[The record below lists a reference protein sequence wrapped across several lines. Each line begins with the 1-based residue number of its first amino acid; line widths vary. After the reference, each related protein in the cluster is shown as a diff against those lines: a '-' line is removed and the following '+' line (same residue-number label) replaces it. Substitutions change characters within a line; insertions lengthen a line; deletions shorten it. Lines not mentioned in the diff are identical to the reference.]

1 VEERKKLAGR
11 LQSGM
16 SGHATC
22 QSGVHSPIHAC
33 KSGESRS
40 RTTEVLDSAAS
51 LCVYTQESK
60 NRVPGVLRGR
70 VGGTLEKSS

>member
-1 VEERKKLAGR
+1 MRLANQGYIR
-11 LQSGM
+11 RSTL
-16 SGHATC
+16 
-22 QSGVHSPIHAC
+22 V